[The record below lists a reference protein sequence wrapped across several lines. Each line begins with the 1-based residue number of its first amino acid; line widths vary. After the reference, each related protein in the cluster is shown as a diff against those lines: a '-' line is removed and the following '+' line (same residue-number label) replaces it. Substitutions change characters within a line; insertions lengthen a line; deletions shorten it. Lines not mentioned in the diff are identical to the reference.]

1 MALGTPFYHGII
13 RKTIV
18 AFGELFSDTNIERIG
33 SNGTTTQVIPIP
45 ISYGPKEKW
54 LRRLQENPDL
64 QKTERITVPRMAFEI
79 VGYSYDASRRM
90 PHNYLSSVERL
101 KLFTPVPYN
110 LDINLHIL
118 TRTQEDMLNITEQI
132 LPYFAPTME
141 VTINILDAPAT
152 TTTFP
157 IALTSIDMVDN
168 YDVDF
173 DDQRIITNT
182 LSFTVKVNLFGP
194 INSNTGGVI
203 KKVIAGVGADP
214 TYVSGQEF
222 TSTVDPFTA
231 DANDEYTTI
240 DEWTTK

>member
-1 MALGTPFYHGII
+1 
-13 RKTIV
+13 
-18 AFGELFSDTNIERIG
+18 
-33 SNGTTTQVIPIP
+33 
-45 ISYGPKEKW
+45 
-54 LRRLQENPDL
+54 
-64 QKTERITVPRMAFEI
+64 
-79 VGYSYDASRRM
+79 
-90 PHNYLSSVERL
+90 
-101 KLFTPVPYN
+101 
-110 LDINLHIL
+110 
-118 TRTQEDMLNITEQI
+118 MLNITEQI

-141 VTINILDAPAT
+141 VTINILDAPVT

-194 INSNTGGVI
+194 VNSNSSVI

-214 TYVSGQEF
+214 AYVTGEEF
-222 TSTVDPFTA
+222 TSTVEPFTA
-231 DANDEYTTI
+231 NATDEYITI